1 MPRFHTPT
9 APLRL
14 AATALA
20 LAGLRALAQAQNVK
34 VTPLG
39 GIEGEFCA
47 QDRALVFEDPNGTR
61 LLYDPGRTVAGAADP
76 AFRSVRLPDIGDGQ
90 FVIRSFDEGNGEWI
104 DLMNAAA
111 GEEILFGPGG
121 IRRFRV
127 MGIEAGANLDPND
140 PTAFVTGVSFVA
152 SGQFT
157 GRMIAV
163 VPEPSTWAL
172 ALLGAGLLSWQVRT
186 RSRTGSLRRGA

>member
-1 MPRFHTPT
+1 M
-9 APLRL
+9 
-14 AATALA
+14 
-20 LAGLRALAQAQNVK
+20 
-34 VTPLG
+34 
-39 GIEGEFCA
+39 
-47 QDRALVFEDPNGTR
+47 
-61 LLYDPGRTVAGAADP
+61 AGAGDP
-76 AFRSVRLPDIGDGQ
+76 AFRSVRRPDIGDGQ
-90 FVIRSFDEGNGEWI
+90 FVIQSFDEGAGEWI

-172 ALLGAGLLSWQVRT
+172 TLLGAGLLSWQVRT
-186 RSRTGSLRRGA
+186 RSRRRSLRRGA